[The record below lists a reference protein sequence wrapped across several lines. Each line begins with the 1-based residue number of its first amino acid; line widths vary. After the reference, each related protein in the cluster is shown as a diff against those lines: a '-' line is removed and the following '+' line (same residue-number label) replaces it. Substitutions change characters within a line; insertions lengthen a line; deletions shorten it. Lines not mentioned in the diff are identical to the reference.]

1 MSLLSGARNRRD
13 IHLARQ
19 TAQRIKEL
27 NFSVNE
33 YYLAAS
39 TLLTNTLASSGEIED
54 ASQVRLEM
62 NQSGL
67 KKRAGVSWTEINDEI
82 VV

>member
-27 NFSVNE
+27 NFGVNDD
-33 YYLAAS
+33 YLAAS

-67 KKRAGVSWTEINDEI
+67 KKRAGVSWTEVNDEI